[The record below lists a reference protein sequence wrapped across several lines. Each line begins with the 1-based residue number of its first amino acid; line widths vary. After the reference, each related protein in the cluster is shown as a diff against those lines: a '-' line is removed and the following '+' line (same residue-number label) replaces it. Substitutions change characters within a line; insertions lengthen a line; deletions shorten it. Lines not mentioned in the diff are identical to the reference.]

1 MMTEQEKRAY
11 DRAWRRVMR
20 PAVQPDWDFDVQ
32 LFAQAPSAEL
42 ATVGIGRETTY
53 GTAVS
58 PTLFLIPSSENFD
71 GTNELLDRPGARK
84 RVGQTEAQTG
94 LFTGKGQMQVE
105 ADGDSLGA
113 LLLLAMGAEAFIA
126 DPGNPGSNPAVTT
139 SSSGQAYGPG
149 WAWVTPAAMTNITVG
164 NKLKVD
170 TATPQENV
178 VVRAVTATQFFAYFT
193 NAHSGSVTIVQ
204 ATTVTNAYDHTF
216 TLASPRYSF
225 TAQLND
231 VIMAKNAFGCKMSQ
245 LSFKLTP
252 KAILEAM
259 CQIEYQGEAFV
270 GSPVSPTFSTLRGFT
285 FTNPGNSFSMNG
297 IALDSSVQ
305 DFSVDINVGL
315 VTDYP
320 KLGNGR
326 YRGQLAET
334 VTKVTGSFAIAFET
348 ETALQQF
355 WGAPGVTNPQGQIMP
370 APLQIVL
377 ASTDP
382 INSAVSTSLTI
393 NIPMAKFKT
402 APRAMKVGDYL
413 KQTFQFQA
421 SESVNGAGDD
431 ANFVL
436 VNSNASASF

>member
-1 MMTEQEKRAY
+1 MTEHQKRAY
-11 DRAWRRVMR
+11 NRELRRGLR
-20 PAVQPDWDFDVQ
+20 PTAQPNWDFDVQ
-32 LFAQAPSAEL
+32 LFASAPSAEL
-42 ATVGIGRETTY
+42 ATVGIGKEITY

-84 RVGQTEAQTG
+84 RVGQTEPQTG

-105 ADGDSLGA
+105 ADGDSLGT
-113 LLLLAMGAEAFIA
+113 LLLLTMGAEAFAA

-139 SSSGQAYGPG
+139 TAPGPFGPG

-164 NKLKVD
+164 NKLQVD
-170 TATPQENV
+170 TSGPLENV
-178 VVRAVTATQFFAYFT
+178 VVRAVTSTQYFAYYT
-193 NAHSGSVTIVQ
+193 NAHTGTVAIVQ
-204 ATTVTNAYDHTF
+204 ASAVTNAYDHTF

-225 TAQLND
+225 TSQIND
-231 VIMAKNAFGCKMSQ
+231 IIVAKNAFGCKMSQ

-259 CQIEYQGEAFV
+259 CQIEYQGEAEV
-270 GSPVSPTFSTLRGFT
+270 ESPVSPTYSTLRGFT
-285 FTNPGNSFSMNG
+285 FTNPGNAFSMNG
-297 IALDSSVQ
+297 IPLDSSVQ
-305 DFSVDINVGL
+305 DFSIDINVGL

-326 YRGQLAET
+326 YRGELAET
-334 VTKVTGSFAIAFET
+334 LTKVTGSFAIAFET

-355 WGAPGVTNPQGQIMP
+355 WGAPGATNPQGQIMP
-370 APLQIVL
+370 APLKIVL

-393 NIPMAKFKT
+393 TVPMAKFKT

-413 KQTFQFQA
+413 KQTLQFQA

-431 ANFVL
+431 AQFVL
-436 VNSNASASF
+436 VNANSGASF